1 MASLTVISGVGDK
14 LPAAF
19 LVELHDFRLLFDL
32 GEGPQAGIRP
42 DISGL
47 GKIDAIC
54 LSHSHDDHTG
64 ALDYR
69 AQLGNPP
76 VFATAQT
83 WQQLPETMI
92 AAGDRQ
98 LLPLKGHAAVGPVA
112 LLCGRSGHAP
122 GSVWFHLPD
131 SGGLTYMGDWS
142 RESRLLPFD
151 LPPAANLLIT
161 DASYGDRAEPLAQ
174 QIRRI
179 ADAARDGA
187 VLPVPAN
194 GRGPEMA
201 LQLMDHGLKVLL
213 CPAIRQEVARLL
225 TEPAAIDA
233 SLQLRLL
240 ELLHYQ
246 PQQPDYTQG
255 QVIIAT
261 DAVADD
267 GLAAQLSQRRGFRFI
282 FSSHVAS
289 GTRARQMLD
298 AEQAIWLPWNV
309 HPVLDDQLML
319 IRATRAR
326 EVVAAFVPETQ
337 TRQLSSLSPAR
348 LNWHSSITF

>member
-1 MASLTVISGVGDK
+1 MANLTVVSGVGDK

-19 LVELHDFRLLFDL
+19 LVELHGFRLLFDL

-47 GKIDAIC
+47 GKVDAIC
-54 LSHSHDDHTG
+54 LSHSHEDHTG

-83 WQQLPETMI
+83 WQQLTDSGI
-92 AAGDRQ
+92 DAGDRH
-98 LLPLKGHAAVGPVA
+98 LLPLKGHVSVGPVA

-131 SGGLTYMGDWS
+131 NGGLTYMGDWS

-161 DASYGDRAEPLAQ
+161 DGSYGDRAEPLAQ
-174 QIRRI
+174 QISRI
-179 ADAARDGA
+179 AEAARGGA
-187 VLPVPAN
+187 VLPVPAH

-201 LQLMDHGLKVLL
+201 LQLLVQGIKVLL
-213 CPAIRQEVARLL
+213 CPEVRKEVAQLL
-225 TEPAAIDA
+225 HEPTAIC
-233 SLQLRLL
+233 SRLQLRLL
-240 ELLHYQ
+240 ELLHHQ
-246 PQQPDYTQG
+246 PEQPDYTQG

-261 DAVADD
+261 DAIADG
-267 GLAAQLSQRRGFRFI
+267 GLAAQLSQRPGFRFI

-309 HPVLDDQLML
+309 HPVLEDQLML

-326 EVVAAFVPETQ
+326 QVVAAFVPEAQ

-348 LNWHSSITF
+348 LNWQSSIEF